1 MTLEQSSAKIS
12 QDIFNPLKCIK
23 ILKLIQQ
30 INTKLLTE
38 GISSALKSETLTF
51 HQLCAAFV
59 REKKVTNVKI
69 CFISI
74 GGRDTIDITV
84 IQSAVHCVHTY
95 PHTYIYIHT
104 KSPPQKTKT
113 TLNLYQY
120 FIFWPK
126 ESILGRSAKCKIQWP
141 RNADKTAS
149 LIYKIFI
156 LRN

>member
-59 REKKVTNVKI
+59 REKKSNKCKDLLYFYWGKGYDRYNCYPI
-69 CFISI
+69 CCPLCTHIPTHI
-74 GGRDTIDITV
+74 
-84 IQSAVHCVHTY
+84 H
-95 PHTYIYIHT
+95 IHT
-104 KSPPQKTKT
+104 HQKSPPKNKNHPQPVPILHILTKR
-113 TLNLYQY
+113 
-120 FIFWPK
+120 IDPGK
-126 ESILGRSAKCKIQWP
+126 KCKMQNP
-141 RNADKTAS
+141 MTK
-149 LIYKIFI
+149 KC
-156 LRN
+156 

>member
-1 MTLEQSSAKIS
+1 VTLEQSSAKIS

-95 PHTYIYIHT
+95 PHTFY
-104 KSPPQKTKT
+104 KSFPQDCC
-113 TLNLYQY
+113 
-120 FIFWPK
+120 
-126 ESILGRSAKCKIQWP
+126 SIKVIITEMC
-141 RNADKTAS
+141 
-149 LIYKIFI
+149 
-156 LRN
+156 